1 MAGAVSRQW
10 SGRSRRQNDHLHAF
24 QNRIGKPEA
33 ALWSREVTPLA
44 GLDCVITPTTDGE
57 IAIINL
63 ESARSRSWNKFFAD
77 PARDGVAETI
87 IEHEQLTLQFVGD
100 LSALDRVA
108 LLAIQLD
115 QTKPAS
121 GRTRLIQA
129 QVASM
134 AHRFSDARRYLAEAE
149 IGRAPAADVDR
160 LRLTI
165 DQACGNDL
173 DSVLDA
179 RRRIAAETGGLE
191 DFVALASLLADLRDF
206 AAADRAYK
214 QALQAYRDVSPFPIA
229 SVCFQLGMLWGEL
242 TAEPNPALAAQWYRQ
257 AIAIL
262 PMYTKARVHLA
273 EICSAEGNFIEA
285 EELLRRVMEIGDPEV
300 DWRLADVLADQE
312 KFEESEERMEA
323 AHSGFESLL
332 ERHLLAFADHGAEFY
347 AGSGGALPRALH
359 LARINAD
366 NRPTLR
372 AIEQAHKIA
381 ILADD
386 AAAAFEL
393 LSEAT
398 KRWGDASAFS
408 LSSVRGQRSN
418 NREGAV
424 A

>member
-1 MAGAVSRQW
+1 MTTIA
-10 SGRSRRQNDHLHAF
+10 
-24 QNRIGKPEA
+24 E
-33 ALWSREVTPLA
+33 
-44 GLDCVITPTTDGE
+44 LDCAITPTTDGE

-63 ESARSRSWNKFFAD
+63 ESARRRSWNKFFAD
-77 PARDGVAETI
+77 PARDGIAETVV
-87 IEHEQLTLQFVGD
+87 EHEQLTLQFVGD
-100 LSALDRVA
+100 VSALDRLA
-108 LLAIQLD
+108 LLAVQLN
-115 QTKPAS
+115 QAEPVEA
-121 GRTRLIQA
+121 RTRLIQA
-129 QVASM
+129 QVASI
-134 AHRFSDARRYLAEAE
+134 AHRFSDAGHYLAEAE
-149 IGRAPAADVDR
+149 IGGAPAADVDR

-179 RRRIAAETGGLE
+179 RRRIATETGGLE

-206 AAADRAYK
+206 DAADRAYK
-214 QALQAYRDVSPFPIA
+214 QALQTYRDVSPFPIA
-229 SVCFQLGMLWGEL
+229 RVCFQLGMLWGEL
-242 TAEPNPALAAQWYRQ
+242 TPEPNPALAAQWYRQ

-273 EICSAEGNFIEA
+273 EICSAEGNFSEA
-285 EELLRRVMEIGDPEV
+285 EELLRRVMAIGDPEV

-312 KFEESEERMEA
+312 KFEESEERMKA

-347 AGSGGALPRALH
+347 AGSGGGLPRALH

-372 AIEQAHKIA
+372 AIEQAHKVA

-398 KRWGDASAFS
+398 KRWGHASAFS
-408 LSSVRGQRSN
+408 LSSARGQLN
-418 NREGAV
+418 DREGA
-424 A
+424 AA

>member
-1 MAGAVSRQW
+1 MTTIA
-10 SGRSRRQNDHLHAF
+10 
-24 QNRIGKPEA
+24 E
-33 ALWSREVTPLA
+33 
-44 GLDCVITPTTDGE
+44 LDCAITPTTDGE

-63 ESARSRSWNKFFAD
+63 ESARRRSWSKFFAD
-77 PARDGVAETI
+77 PARDGVAETVV
-87 IEHEQLTLQFVGD
+87 EHEQLTLQYVGD
-100 LSALDRVA
+100 VSALDRLA
-108 LLAIQLD
+108 LLAVQLN
-115 QTKPAS
+115 QAEPVGA
-121 GRTRLIQA
+121 RTRLIQA
-129 QVASM
+129 QIASI
-134 AHRFSDARRYLAEAE
+134 AHRFSDARHDLAEAE
-149 IGRAPAADVDR
+149 IGGAPAADVDR

-165 DQACGNDL
+165 DQACGHDL

-179 RRRIAAETGGLE
+179 RRRIATETGGLE

-206 AAADRAYK
+206 DAADRAYK
-214 QALQAYRDVSPFPIA
+214 QALQAYCDVSPFPIA
-229 SVCFQLGMLWGEL
+229 RICFQLGMLWGEL
-242 TAEPNPALAAQWYRQ
+242 TWEPNPVLAAQWYRQ

-273 EICSAEGNFIEA
+273 EICSAEGNFSEA
-285 EELLRRVMEIGDPEV
+285 EELLRRVMAIGDPEV

-312 KFEESEERMEA
+312 KFEESEGRMKA
-323 AHSGFESLL
+323 AHAGFESLL

-372 AIEQAHKIA
+372 AIEQAHKVA

-398 KRWGDASAFS
+398 KRWGSAAAFS
-408 LSSVRGQRSN
+408 LSSVRGQRLS
-418 NREGAV
+418 EGA
-424 A
+424 AA

>member
-1 MAGAVSRQW
+1 MTTIA
-10 SGRSRRQNDHLHAF
+10 
-24 QNRIGKPEA
+24 E
-33 ALWSREVTPLA
+33 
-44 GLDCVITPTTDGE
+44 LDCAITPTTDGE

-63 ESARSRSWNKFFAD
+63 ESARRRSWSKFFAD
-77 PARDGVAETI
+77 PARDGVAETVV
-87 IEHEQLTLQFVGD
+87 EHEQLTLQFVGD
-100 LSALDRVA
+100 VSALDRLA
-108 LLAIQLD
+108 LLAAQLN
-115 QTKPAS
+115 QAEPVSA
-121 GRTRLIQA
+121 RTRLIQA
-129 QVASM
+129 QVASI
-134 AHRFSDARRYLAEAE
+134 AHRFSDARHYLAEAE
-149 IGRAPAADVDR
+149 IDGAPVPDVDR

-173 DSVLDA
+173 DCVLDA
-179 RRRIAAETGGLE
+179 RRRIATETGGLE

-206 AAADRAYK
+206 DAADRAYK

-229 SVCFQLGMLWGEL
+229 RVCFQLGILWAEL
-242 TAEPNPALAAQWYRQ
+242 TPEPNPARAAQWYRQ

-262 PMYTKARVHLA
+262 PMYTKARLHLA
-273 EICSAEGNFIEA
+273 EICSAEGNFSEA
-285 EELLRRVMEIGDPEV
+285 EELLRRVMAIGDPEV

-312 KFEESEERMEA
+312 KFEESEERMKA

-347 AGSGGALPRALH
+347 AGSGGGLPRALH

-372 AIEQAHKIA
+372 AIEQAHKVA

-398 KRWGDASAFS
+398 KRWGYASAFS
-408 LSSVRGQRSN
+408 LSSVRGQRLN
-418 NREGAV
+418 NREGA
-424 A
+424 AA

>member
-1 MAGAVSRQW
+1 MTTTA
-10 SGRSRRQNDHLHAF
+10 
-24 QNRIGKPEA
+24 E
-33 ALWSREVTPLA
+33 
-44 GLDCVITPTTDGE
+44 LDCAITPTTDGE

-63 ESARSRSWNKFFAD
+63 ESARRRSWSKFFAD
-77 PARDGVAETI
+77 PARDGVAETVV
-87 IEHEQLTLQFVGD
+87 EHEQLTLQFVGD
-100 LSALDRVA
+100 VSALDRVA
-108 LLAIQLD
+108 LLAVQLN
-115 QTKPAS
+115 QAEPVSA
-121 GRTRLIQA
+121 RTRLIQA
-129 QVASM
+129 QVASI
-134 AHRFSDARRYLAEAE
+134 AHRFSDARHYLAEAE
-149 IGRAPAADVDR
+149 IGGAPAADVDR

-179 RRRIAAETGGLE
+179 RRRIATETGGLE

-206 AAADRAYK
+206 DAADRAYK

-229 SVCFQLGMLWGEL
+229 RVCFQLGMLWGEL
-242 TAEPNPALAAQWYRQ
+242 TPEPNPALAAQWYRQ

-273 EICSAEGNFIEA
+273 EICSAEGNFSEA
-285 EELLRRVMEIGDPEV
+285 EELLRRVMAIGDPEV

-312 KFEESEERMEA
+312 KFEESEERMKA

-347 AGSGGALPRALH
+347 AGSGGGLPRALH

-372 AIEQAHKIA
+372 AIEQAHKVA

-386 AAAAFEL
+386 AAAAVEL

-398 KRWGDASAFS
+398 KRWGYASAFS
-408 LSSVRGQRSN
+408 PSSARGQQLN
-418 NREGAV
+418 NREGA
-424 A
+424 AA

>member
-1 MAGAVSRQW
+1 
-10 SGRSRRQNDHLHAF
+10 
-24 QNRIGKPEA
+24 
-33 ALWSREVTPLA
+33 VTTIA
-44 GLDCVITPTTDGE
+44 ELDCAITPTTDGE

-63 ESARSRSWNKFFAD
+63 ESARRRSWSKFFAD
-77 PARDGVAETI
+77 PARDGVAETVV
-87 IEHEQLTLQFVGD
+87 EHEQLTLQFVGD
-100 LSALDRVA
+100 VSALDRLA
-108 LLAIQLD
+108 LLAAQLN
-115 QTKPAS
+115 QAEPVSA
-121 GRTRLIQA
+121 RTRLIQA
-129 QVASM
+129 QVASI
-134 AHRFSDARRYLAEAE
+134 AHRFSDARHYLAEAE
-149 IGRAPAADVDR
+149 IDGAPVPDVDR

-179 RRRIAAETGGLE
+179 RRRIATETGGLE

-206 AAADRAYK
+206 DAADRAYK

-229 SVCFQLGMLWGEL
+229 RVCFQLGMLWGEL
-242 TAEPNPALAAQWYRQ
+242 TPEPNPTLAAQWYRQ

-262 PMYTKARVHLA
+262 PMYTKARLHLA
-273 EICSAEGNFIEA
+273 EICSAEGNFSEA
-285 EELLRRVMEIGDPEV
+285 EELLRRVMAIGDPEV

-312 KFEESEERMEA
+312 KIEESEERMKA

-347 AGSGGALPRALH
+347 AESGGGLPRALH

-372 AIEQAHKIA
+372 AIEQAHKVA

-398 KRWGDASAFS
+398 KRWGYASAFS
-408 LSSVRGQRSN
+408 LSSVRGQRLN
-418 NREGAV
+418 NREGA
-424 A
+424 AA

>member
-1 MAGAVSRQW
+1 
-10 SGRSRRQNDHLHAF
+10 
-24 QNRIGKPEA
+24 
-33 ALWSREVTPLA
+33 VTTIA
-44 GLDCVITPTTDGE
+44 ELDCTITPTTDGE

-63 ESARSRSWNKFFAD
+63 ESARRRSWSKFFAD
-77 PARDGVAETI
+77 PARDAVAETVF
-87 IEHEQLTLQFVGD
+87 EHEQLMLQFVGD
-100 LSALDRVA
+100 VSALDRLA
-108 LLAIQLD
+108 LLAVQLN
-115 QTKPAS
+115 QAEPVSA
-121 GRTRLIQA
+121 RTRLIQA
-129 QVASM
+129 QVASI
-134 AHRFSDARRYLAEAE
+134 AHRFSDARHYLAEA
-149 IGRAPAADVDR
+149 APAADVDR

-165 DQACGNDL
+165 DQACGNNL

-179 RRRIAAETGGLE
+179 RRRIATETGGLE

-206 AAADRAYK
+206 DAADRAYE

-229 SVCFQLGMLWGEL
+229 RICFQLGMLWGEL
-242 TAEPNPALAAQWYRQ
+242 TPEPSPALAAQWYRQ

-273 EICSAEGNFIEA
+273 EICSAEGNFSEA
-285 EELLRRVMEIGDPEV
+285 EELLRRVMAIGDPEV

-312 KFEESEERMEA
+312 KFEESEERMKA

-347 AGSGGALPRALH
+347 AGSGGGLPRALH

-372 AIEQAHKIA
+372 AIEQAHKVA

-398 KRWGDASAFS
+398 KRWGYASAFS
-408 LSSVRGQRSN
+408 LSSVRGQRLN
-418 NREGAV
+418 NREGA
-424 A
+424 AA

>member
-1 MAGAVSRQW
+1 M
-10 SGRSRRQNDHLHAF
+10 
-24 QNRIGKPEA
+24 
-33 ALWSREVTPLA
+33 
-44 GLDCVITPTTDGE
+44 
-57 IAIINL
+57 
-63 ESARSRSWNKFFAD
+63 
-77 PARDGVAETI
+77 
-87 IEHEQLTLQFVGD
+87 
-100 LSALDRVA
+100 
-108 LLAIQLD
+108 
-115 QTKPAS
+115 
-121 GRTRLIQA
+121 IQA
-129 QVASM
+129 QVASI
-134 AHRFSDARRYLAEAE
+134 AHRFSDARHYLAEAE
-149 IGRAPAADVDR
+149 IGGAPAADIDR

-165 DQACGNDL
+165 DQACGTDL

-179 RRRIAAETGGLE
+179 RRRIATETGGLE

-206 AAADRAYK
+206 DAADRAYK

-229 SVCFQLGMLWGEL
+229 GVCFQLGLLWGEL
-242 TAEPNPALAAQWYRQ
+242 TSEPNPALAAQWYRQ

-273 EICSAEGNFIEA
+273 EICSAEGNFSEA
-285 EELLRRVMEIGDPEV
+285 EELLRRVMAIGDPEV

-312 KFEESEERMEA
+312 KFEESEERMKA

-347 AGSGGALPRALH
+347 AGSGGGLPRALH

-372 AIEQAHKIA
+372 AIEQAHKVA

-398 KRWGDASAFS
+398 KRWGYASAFS
-408 LSSVRGQRSN
+408 LSSVRGQRLN
-418 NREGAV
+418 NREGA
-424 A
+424 AA

>member
-1 MAGAVSRQW
+1 MTTVA
-10 SGRSRRQNDHLHAF
+10 
-24 QNRIGKPEA
+24 E
-33 ALWSREVTPLA
+33 
-44 GLDCVITPTTDGE
+44 LDCAITPTTDGE

-63 ESARSRSWNKFFAD
+63 ESARIRSWSKFFAD
-77 PARDGVAETI
+77 PARHGVAETVV
-87 IEHEQLTLQFVGD
+87 EHEQLTLQFVGD
-100 LSALDRVA
+100 VSALDRLA
-108 LLAIQLD
+108 LLAVQLD
-115 QTKPAS
+115 QAEPVSA
-121 GRTRLIQA
+121 RTRLIQA
-129 QVASM
+129 QVASI
-134 AHRFSDARRYLAEAE
+134 AHRFSDARHDLAEAE
-149 IGRAPAADVDR
+149 IGGAPAADVDR

-179 RRRIAAETGGLE
+179 RRRIATETGGLE

-206 AAADRAYK
+206 DAADRAYK

-229 SVCFQLGMLWGEL
+229 RVCFQLGMLWGEL
-242 TAEPNPALAAQWYRQ
+242 TPEPKPALAAQWYRQ

-273 EICSAEGNFIEA
+273 EICSVEGNFSEA
-285 EELLRRVMEIGDPEV
+285 EELLRRVMAIGDPEV
-300 DWRLADVLADQE
+300 DWRLADVLAVQE
-312 KFEESEERMEA
+312 KFEESEERMKA

-347 AGSGGALPRALH
+347 AGSGGGLPRAQH

-372 AIEQAHKIA
+372 AVEQAHKVA

-386 AAAAFEL
+386 TAAAFEL

-398 KRWGDASAFS
+398 KRWGYTSAFS
-408 LSSVRGQRSN
+408 LSSVRGQRLN